1 MMRDTARD
9 LAVSR
14 SSTSGLTRTPGAPY
28 RKLTP
33 ALPRQPPPTA
43 VSTSGGSHLSRLT
56 INNFATFHA
65 RQKKLPP
72 DANSKAAVNTKLWQ
86 FPERV
91 CFSCVKC
98 RRDNIQSD
106 SVAVDL
112 VNGIILCTACFT
124 RIIRPRT
131 YRPSRVVPFP
141 SLLSWLNYKPS
152 KVMEVSE
159 DVLNRPAE
167 AVVPSGDRIA
177 VPTLSGG
184 DQPFNINKLP
194 VIAMNTVPTSSTG
207 SKASKV
213 GSSGTS
219 SGLVH
224 TTSSLENAER
234 HPCLRLWGSCQ
245 HGGTCLFRNAPFDLC
260 LAYLMGLC
268 RGEEEPNGVPSGNE
282 NTTKCPFL
290 HQTIYDLPNKMN
302 PPPMLRHENDLD
314 DEESV
319 WAQWVRRRKNSLNS
333 AEWQL
338 WNNGPLEGLFDL
350 YAPVTVQEKA
360 TGGDRDKGYENS
372 GAEIKLN
379 FSDIMAALSE
389 IK

>member
-1 MMRDTARD
+1 MVREVNRGLT
-9 LAVSR
+9 VSR
-14 SSTSGLTRTPGAPY
+14 SSTSGLARAPGAPY
-28 RKLTP
+28 GKP
-33 ALPRQPPPTA
+33 VPGSSQQPPPATA
-43 VSTSGGSHLSRLT
+43 VPNGGSHLPRLT

-72 DANSKAAVNTKLWQ
+72 DANTKAAVNTKLWQ

-98 RRDNIQSD
+98 RRDNIHSD

-152 KVMEVSE
+152 KVMDVSE
-159 DVLNRPAE
+159 DVLSRPAE
-167 AVVPSGDRIA
+167 AVAPSGDRMA

-184 DQPFNINKLP
+184 DQSFNINKLP
-194 VIAMNTVPTSSTG
+194 AIAMNTVPTSSIT
-207 SKASKV
+207 SKVSKV
-213 GSSGTS
+213 GASGTS
-219 SGLVH
+219 SGPVH
-224 TTSSLENAER
+224 TSSAVERAEK
-234 HPCLRLWGSCQ
+234 HPCLRIWGNCQ

-268 RGEEEPNGVPSGNE
+268 RVEEEPNGAPSRDE
-282 NTTKCPFL
+282 NGTKCPFL
-290 HQTIYDLPNKMN
+290 HQMIYDLPNKMN
-302 PPPMLRHENDLD
+302 PPPMLRHKNDLE
-314 DEESV
+314 DEDSA
-319 WAQWVRRRKNSLNS
+319 WAQWVRCRKNSRNS

-338 WNNGPLEGLFDL
+338 WNNGPIEGLLDM
-350 YAPVTVQEKA
+350 YTPVAAQEKES
-360 TGGDRDKGYENS
+360 GVDKDEES
-372 GAEIKLN
+372 ERSTTEIKLN
-379 FSDIMAALSE
+379 FSDIMFALRE